1 MHPAGADQVI
11 AFHHIVR
18 NERLALQLADGD
30 ASKLSGFDN
39 GSGGVGGYA
48 RLFGVL
54 ALDLLL
60 YPGGQHVLELHLLS
74 VVSSFT
80 GMPMLTTRR
89 RLRLVGAA
97 RQALCSVDDE
107 EIVKRCAGS
116 RFALVNA
123 WRSISDSSP
132 VVTHPLAL
140 LDATTVCEDDVVLV
154 DLLYPGFVSESLQ
167 ITFSPKHRW
176 LYWPSTRRRSVL
188 GSGALKGHIFY
199 RPAAA
204 MAPTRRSP
212 LLVVLAL
219 AVAACSPAFLMPGLR
234 PSVPEKTQQLVAG
247 AALVASMP
255 APAHAGGM
263 FDFGLTLPF
272 VAGSFLLL
280 MAVLNALF
288 YAPVSEEMEERNSK
302 LLQTLSDATDM
313 LAEADEMQVQYTA
326 EIKEAREKAAKEPD
340 DVMHWGSGF
349 RVTSFRSEVSS
360 SKSGM
365 CSRASGGSSSRGAPS
380 I

>member
-1 MHPAGADQVI
+1 MCEVVKSATGADQVI

-18 NERLALQLADGD
+18 NENLALQLVGGD

-39 GSGGVGGYA
+39 GNGGVGGYA
-48 RLFGVL
+48 RN
-54 ALDLLL
+54 AHAD
-60 YPGGQHVLELHLLS
+60 Y
-74 VVSSFT
+74 
-80 GMPMLTTRR
+80 TTATA
-89 RLRLVGAA
+89 VGAA
-97 RQALCSVDDE
+97 RQALCSVEDE
-107 EIVKRCAGS
+107 EMVKRCAGS

-167 ITFSPKHRW
+167 ITFSPQHRW
-176 LYWPSTRRRSVL
+176 LYWPCP
-188 GSGALKGHIFY
+188 IFY
-199 RPAAA
+199 SAPAA
-204 MAPTRRSP
+204 MAPNTRRSP

-280 MAVLNALF
+280 MTVLNALF
-288 YAPVSEEMEERNSK
+288 YAPVSEEMEERNAK

-326 EIKEAREKAAKEPD
+326 EIKEAREKAAQELAAAREKTEAAIEASMTAASTAREKKAAEFRAKLQVQMKEQIN
-340 DVMHWGSGF
+340 GAES
-349 RVTSFRSEVSS
+349 TIKESL
-360 SKSGM
+360 
-365 CSRASGGSSSRGAPS
+365 RGCRDYGLL
-380 I
+380 